1 MAEIV
6 KRQSNFSRPT
16 AAHSVI
22 ESEVFDASRKAR
34 GIVENA
40 QVEANGIVQKAKAES
55 AAIRQQ
61 AKEEGFEKGFSEGL
75 EKFQANI
82 LDTNEKYAALANS
95 AESELLG
102 LCMGIA
108 HKILKQELRTH
119 PDAIVAVVREAIA
132 PMSRKKMLTIRVNP
146 EDRAILQ
153 NHRADLMDSLMG
165 SGQIQFVADAD
176 IGQGGCLVETEH
188 GIVDAR
194 LETEMNIL
202 SRLIT
207 GRDFHFENTVE
218 SEVSDAYSAPA
229 SVYAEPQEIY
239 HEEEREEG
247 GVEADLMPQAEEAY
261 SASDMPA
268 EGANEEDGEFL
279 PESSPQTDVQ
289 THDSNPTEDAEYSNL
304 MSSID
309 EYLKS
314 CDEDDNQ

>member
-6 KRQSNFSRPT
+6 KRQSNFSRPAST
-16 AAHSVI
+16 HSVI

-34 GIVENA
+34 GLLENA
-40 QVEANGIVQKAKAES
+40 QREAESLVQKAKSES
-55 AAIRQQ
+55 AGIRQQ

-75 EKFQANI
+75 EKFQGNI
-82 LDTNEKYAALANS
+82 LETNEKYAALANS

-146 EDRAILQ
+146 QDRAILQ
-153 NHRADLMDSLMG
+153 GHRAELMDALMG

-207 GRDFHFENTVE
+207 GQDFYVDSVDEANESYVEPAPIYHERLQVQESDADVDDNDNETDIVEDEVALSAPEETFSNDAPTEEAAVE
-218 SEVSDAYSAPA
+218 SEAV
-229 SVYAEPQEIY
+229 
-239 HEEEREEG
+239 EE
-247 GVEADLMPQAEEAY
+247 
-261 SASDMPA
+261 S
-268 EGANEEDGEFL
+268 
-279 PESSPQTDVQ
+279 
-289 THDSNPTEDAEYSNL
+289 EDAEYSNL

-309 EYLKS
+309 EYLKN
-314 CDEDDNQ
+314 CDEDDNT